1 MAAKSY
7 IAQQSEAQMDRDQ
20 ERERAKKLRVPS
32 KLLVIFVR
40 QLSIMLRSGI
50 PVTYALDTLSNQ
62 PDSKVLSQVVARLS
76 KMLGE
81 GHKLSH
87 AMSFYPGIFDQV
99 FVSMVAI
106 GEESGQLDVT
116 LDRLAGWRER
126 DYELVRMVKG
136 ALSYPCFILA
146 LTVTL
151 TFFLFYAILP
161 NFLRIFEEM
170 KMGEL
175 PFPTK
180 VTMALTKSAQ
190 NPGVWLVITAIG
202 VAFYGLIREQWKS
215 TEGRIRIFRLLH
227 EIPIAGRLIRLTT
240 VSRFA
245 GAVETLMESG
255 LGLQK
260 TLRLGGKSSGSPIVE
275 KASEEMVERVR
286 DGEPIS
292 EYVMMRVDLFPGA
305 FAQYIATGEETSQV
319 SKMMG
324 QAAKMMDEE
333 VTYKVEALGATL
345 EPFLLGMV
353 AGIVAFVLLS
363 IFVPLYNHI
372 GAIGH

>member
-1 MAAKSY
+1 
-7 IAQQSEAQMDRDQ
+7 MDRDQ
-20 ERERAKKLRVPS
+20 EREKAKKLRVHS
-32 KLLVIFVR
+32 KSLVIFIR

-62 PDSKVLSQVVARLS
+62 PDSKVLGQVVARLS

-87 AMSFYPGIFDQV
+87 AMSYFPGIFDQV

-106 GEESGQLDVT
+106 GEESGQLDNT

-126 DYELVRMVKG
+126 DFELVQMVKG

-146 LTVTL
+146 LTGTL
-151 TFFLFYAILP
+151 TFFLFYSILP
-161 NFLRIFEEM
+161 NFLKIFEEM
-170 KMGEL
+170 KVETPLITKITMG
-175 PFPTK
+175 
-180 VTMALTKSAQ
+180 LTQAAQ
-190 NPGVWLVITAIG
+190 NPGVWLIATAAS
-202 VAFYGLIREQWKS
+202 VAIYGLIREQWK
-215 TEGRIRIFRLLH
+215 TPEGRIRIFTVIQ
-227 EIPIAGRLIRLTT
+227 EIPIAGRLVRLTT

-260 TLRLGGKSSGSPIVE
+260 TLRLGGLSSGNPIIE
-275 KASEEMVERVR
+275 KASLELIERVR

-292 EYVMMRVDLFPGA
+292 DYIMMRVDLFPGSL
-305 FAQYIATGEETSQV
+305 AQYVATGEETSQV

-324 QAAKMMDEE
+324 QASRLLDEE
-333 VTYKVEALGATL
+333 VQYKVEALGATL
-345 EPFLLGMV
+345 EPFMLGLV
-353 AGIVAFVLLS
+353 AGIVGFVLLS
-363 IFVPLYNHI
+363 IFVPLYGHI
-372 GAIGH
+372 GSLGQ

>member
-1 MAAKSY
+1 MSQSY
-7 IAQQSEAQMDRDQ
+7 ISRRSELQMEREE
-20 ERERAKKLRVPS
+20 ERERARKLKVPS
-32 KLLVIFVR
+32 QILVIFVR

-62 PDSKVLSQVVARLS
+62 PESKVLSQVVARLS

-87 AMSFYPGIFDQV
+87 AMGFYPGIFDQT

-116 LDRLAGWRER
+116 LERLAGWKER
-126 DYELVRMVKG
+126 DFELVRMVKG

-146 LTVTL
+146 LTMTL

-170 KMGEL
+170 KVGEL

-190 NPGVWLVITAIG
+190 NPGVWLVVTAVG
-202 VAFYGLIREQWKS
+202 VAIYGFIREQMK
-215 TEGRIRIFRLLH
+215 TDAGRIRIFQVLH
-227 EIPIAGRLIRLTT
+227 EIPIAGRLIRMTT

-245 GAVETLMESG
+245 GAVETLLESG

-275 KASEEMVERVR
+275 KASEEMIERVR
-286 DGEPIS
+286 DGEPLADYI
-292 EYVMMRVDLFPGA
+292 MMRVDLFPGS
-305 FAQYIATGEETSQV
+305 FAQYVATGEETSQV

-324 QAAKMMDEE
+324 QASKMIDDE

-353 AGIVAFVLLS
+353 ASIVAFVLLS
-363 IFVPLYNHI
+363 IFIPLYNHI
-372 GAIGH
+372 GQLGR

>member
-1 MAAKSY
+1 
-7 IAQQSEAQMDRDQ
+7 MDRDQ
-20 ERERAKKLRVPS
+20 EREKAKKLRVPS
-32 KLLVIFVR
+32 KSLVIFIR

-62 PDSKVLSQVVARLS
+62 PDTKVLGQVVARLS

-87 AMSFYPGIFDQV
+87 AMSFFPGIFDQV

-106 GEESGQLDVT
+106 GEESGQLDNT

-126 DYELVRMVKG
+126 DYELVQMVKG
-136 ALSYPCFILA
+136 ALSYPMFILA
-146 LTVTL
+146 LTGTL
-151 TFFLFYAILP
+151 TFFLFYSILP
-161 NFLRIFEEM
+161 NFLKIFEEM
-170 KMGEL
+170 KVETPLITKITMGI
-175 PFPTK
+175 TQ
-180 VTMALTKSAQ
+180 AAQ
-190 NPGVWLVITAIG
+190 NPGMWLIVTAAS
-202 VAFYGLIREQWKS
+202 VAIYGLIREQWK
-215 TEGRIRIFRLLH
+215 TPEGRIRIFTVIQ
-227 EIPIAGRLIRLTT
+227 EIPIAGRLVRLTT

-260 TLRLGGKSSGSPIVE
+260 TLRLGGLSSGNPIIE
-275 KASEEMVERVR
+275 KASLELIERVR

-292 EYVMMRVDLFPGA
+292 DYIMMRVDLFPGSL
-305 FAQYIATGEETSQV
+305 AQYVATGEETSQV

-324 QAAKMMDEE
+324 QASRLLDEE

-345 EPFLLGMV
+345 EPFMLGLV
-353 AGIVAFVLLS
+353 AGIVGFVLLS
-363 IFVPLYNHI
+363 IFIPLYSHI
-372 GAIGH
+372 GSLGQ

>member
-1 MAAKSY
+1 MSKSY
-7 IAQQSEAQMDRDQ
+7 IARRSELQMERDE
-20 ERERAKKLRVPS
+20 ERERARKLKVPS
-32 KLLVIFVR
+32 QVLVIFVR
-40 QLSIMLRSGI
+40 QLAIMLRSGI

-62 PDSKVLSQVVARLS
+62 PDSKILSQVVARLS

-87 AMSFYPGIFDQV
+87 AMSYYPGIFDQT
-99 FVSMVAI
+99 FISMVSI
-106 GEESGQLDVT
+106 GEESGQLDTT
-116 LDRLAGWRER
+116 LERLAGWKER
-126 DYELVRMVKG
+126 DFELVRMVKG

-146 LTVTL
+146 LTMTL

-190 NPGVWLVITAIG
+190 NPGVWLVVTAIG
-202 VAFYGLIREQWKS
+202 VAIYGFIREQWK
-215 TEGRIRIFRLLH
+215 TDVGKIRIFQVLH
-227 EIPIAGRLIRLTT
+227 EIPIAGRLIRMTT

-275 KASEEMVERVR
+275 KASEEMIERVR
-286 DGEPIS
+286 DGEPLSDYI
-292 EYVMMRVDLFPGA
+292 MMRVDLFPMS
-305 FAQYIATGEETSQV
+305 FAQYVATGEETSQV
-319 SKMMG
+319 SRMMG
-324 QAAKMMDEE
+324 QASKMIDEE

-345 EPFLLGMV
+345 EPFLLGVV
-353 AGIVAFVLLS
+353 ASIVAFVLLS
-363 IFVPLYNHI
+363 IFIPLYNHI
-372 GAIGH
+372 GQLGR